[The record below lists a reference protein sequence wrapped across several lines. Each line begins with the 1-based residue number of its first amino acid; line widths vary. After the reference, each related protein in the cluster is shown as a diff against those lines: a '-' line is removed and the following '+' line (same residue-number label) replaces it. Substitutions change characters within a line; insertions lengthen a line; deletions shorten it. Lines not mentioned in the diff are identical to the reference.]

1 MKALRGPIS
10 FKAQQCQI
18 VYGSIMALL
27 LWGCKCVIATS
38 APDGDASFLMYGE
51 AQQAYQN
58 GLAYWAGGQWQKAEE
73 SFRQALQYAPQ
84 WEAPH
89 AYLGALAQRKN
100 QDAESRHHYKI
111 VQEASLEANE
121 NVEAAA
127 RERLGEY
134 EALLVFLVNQ
144 ERKKQRLSLLV
155 PQAALSRIAR
165 AHSAEMRDKNYF
177 GHTSPTPGRRT
188 CLERFWAVFGYQP
201 QLIAENVARRYG
213 INMNC
218 FSEEKIRETHSE
230 LMQSPGHRRNILLPN
245 VHLLGV
251 GLAVNAQG
259 DYWLTEI
266 FVNPSH

>member
-1 MKALRGPIS
+1 
-10 FKAQQCQI
+10 
-18 VYGSIMALL
+18 MAFL
-27 LWGCKCVIATS
+27 LWGCKCVVATS
-38 APDGDASFLMYGE
+38 ANEGNASFLIYGE

-58 GLAYWAGGQWQKAEE
+58 GLAYWASGQWQKAEE
-73 SFRQALQYAPQ
+73 SFWQALQFAPQ

-100 QDAESRHHYKI
+100 QEAEARQHYKI

-121 NVEAAA
+121 NVETAA
-127 RERLGEY
+127 RERIGEY
-134 EALLVFLVNQ
+134 EALLIFLVNQ

-155 PQAALSRIAR
+155 PHAPLSRIAR

-201 QLIAENVARRYG
+201 PLIAENVARRYG

-245 VHLLGV
+245 VHWLGV

-266 FVNPSH
+266 FVNPGR